1 MKITKQ
7 QLKNIIEEE
16 LKETLQASD
25 VLGDLEDYD
34 APLSDSDIK
43 MNELSNEFLSI
54 IMGNQKGEEH
64 LSMLANVIVSNEN
77 NPQARDLQQDVMDLL
92 NKTAIQLGA
101 ELDSLISAHGV
112 KDVEF
117 ELGRD

>member
-16 LKETLQASD
+16 LKEALH
-25 VLGDLEDYD
+25 LEDYD
-34 APLSDSDIK
+34 APLSNLDIK
-43 MNELSNEFLSI
+43 MNELSNDFLSV
-54 IMGNQKGEEH
+54 IMGDQKVEEH
-64 LSMLANVIVSNEN
+64 LSMLANAIVSNEN
-77 NPQARDLQQDVMDLL
+77 NPQARDLQQDIMDLL
-92 NKTAIQLGA
+92 NRTATQLGD

-117 ELGRD
+117 ERDRQ